1 MESYVEVKEK
11 FVDNAAER
19 LKRSN
24 EQSVPYDGQTVE
36 AILKALY
43 EEVNRVVNV
52 QTKETVAS

>member
-1 MESYVEVKEK
+1 MESYIEVKEK
-11 FVDNAAER
+11 FVDNAAGR

-24 EQSVPYDGQTVE
+24 EQSVPCDGQTVE